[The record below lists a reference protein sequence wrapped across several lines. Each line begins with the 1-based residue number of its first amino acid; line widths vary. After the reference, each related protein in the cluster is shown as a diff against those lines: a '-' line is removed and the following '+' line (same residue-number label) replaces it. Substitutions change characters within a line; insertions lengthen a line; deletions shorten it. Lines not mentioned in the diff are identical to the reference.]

1 MYSIGLSH
9 YSCIFWFLNHFTY
22 IELINIYDDDVCF
35 LFFSIFSSLLRVHTI
50 LLITVR
56 RVILLF
62 VMTNLA
68 KMKINLM
75 SHISKDQNF

>member
-9 YSCIFWFLNHFTY
+9 YSCFFFFNHFTY
-22 IELINIYDDDVCF
+22 IELIDIYNDDVCF

-50 LLITVR
+50 LLIIVR

-68 KMKINLM
+68 KMK
-75 SHISKDQNF
+75 

>member
-22 IELINIYDDDVCF
+22 IEFINIYDDDVYF
-35 LFFSIFSSLLRVHTI
+35 LFFSSLLRVHTI
-50 LLITVR
+50 LLTTVR

-68 KMKINLM
+68 KMK
-75 SHISKDQNF
+75 

>member
-22 IELINIYDDDVCF
+22 IEFINIYDDDVYF
-35 LFFSIFSSLLRVHTI
+35 LIFSSLLRVHTI
-50 LLITVR
+50 LLTTVR